1 MRLRQLGTSQSITFF
16 APPEVHQSILDLRKK
31 TSGDPINSYDVI
43 CWLLEQT
50 CSGIEQLQPLY
61 FSQGADFCRRVQAT
75 LDHSDFVANPQQ
87 REAYLGSLRQIE
99 QQTLDQLYGHN
110 TKAKPSTPLGKL
122 SPRIA
127 VFMKELN
134 TRRKGFQDTGNAV
147 HGSALQEVEQER
159 EVAYEG
165 LSCFLSVILSV
176 KSRANQAFFAVEAV
190 REVQKPVHYP
200 AFTFPGLHRSII
212 SFAKT
217 GRLAA
222 DSPAY
227 EQAFSALRRTAVGR
241 KYGITG
247 DATSGKLY
255 VSTEFTKTVNVPSGR
270 PYDQFQR
277 QVNWILWSNVSET
290 ALIIIPEEAEHL
302 LKLVKESAS
311 PPTHVLTYAAPVTRK
326 MLHFND
332 LQYYAVPTLP
342 SDWEAPLW
350 LRTELGI
357 YAGRLYF
364 EYPEYS
370 SLLEY
375 LSVREEAGRIGE
387 DEVDD
392 VALQVDMVEEEAETP
407 TVESDIEQ
415 KAKAFSREPLTF
427 LQEWL
432 AVRRKGQDFAHTP
445 MGFICQGKQLLESHP
460 FFSPN
465 DSDQIRKEVQI
476 KKAGT
481 TSGGEDDGD
490 AEGEFCDEDVYS
502 DNVGEDADDFNDAEL
517 LDEEVNK
524 GSE

>member
-1 MRLRQLGTSQSITFF
+1 MKVRL
-16 APPEVHQSILDLRKK
+16 A
-31 TSGDPINSYDVI
+31 
-43 CWLLEQT
+43 
-50 CSGIEQLQPLY
+50 
-61 FSQGADFCRRVQAT
+61 
-75 LDHSDFVANPQQ
+75 
-87 REAYLGSLRQIE
+87 
-99 QQTLDQLYGHN
+99 
-110 TKAKPSTPLGKL
+110 
-122 SPRIA
+122 
-127 VFMKELN
+127 
-134 TRRKGFQDTGNAV
+134 
-147 HGSALQEVEQER
+147 
-159 EVAYEG
+159 
-165 LSCFLSVILSV
+165 FLSAVLPV
-176 KSRANQAFFAVEAV
+176 KSRANQMFFAVEAI

-200 AFTFPGLHRSII
+200 AFTFPGLHRNII

-222 DSPAY
+222 DSAAY

-241 KYGITG
+241 KYGITD

-277 QVNWILWSNVSET
+277 QVNWILWSTVSET

-302 LKLVKESAS
+302 LPLVRESAS

-332 LQYYAVPTLP
+332 LQYYAVPSLP

-357 YAGRLYF
+357 YSGRLYF
-364 EYPEYS
+364 EYPEYN
-370 SLLEY
+370 SLLAY
-375 LSVREEAGRIGE
+375 LSVKEEAGRIGE
-387 DEVDD
+387 DQVDN
-392 VALQVDMVEEEAETP
+392 VALQVDRVEEELETP
-407 TVESDIEQ
+407 TVELDIEQ
-415 KAKAFSREPLTF
+415 KAKAFTRQPLTF

-465 DSDQIRKEVQI
+465 DSDQVRKEVQI
-476 KKAGT
+476 KRAGT
-481 TSGGEDDGD
+481 ASGGENDGE

-502 DNVGEDADDFNDAEL
+502 DNVGEEVDDFNDAEL
-517 LDEEVNK
+517 LDE
-524 GSE
+524 GSQ